1 MAPFGV
7 QKRTR
12 VRSMRPKPRLS
23 PPYNM
28 TITPVSV
35 LVAILV
41 GGIEALALVA
51 DKLELDGWFWDGV
64 AALNDNF
71 GSLGFLIIAIFAAS
85 WLVSIAIYRLRGYD
99 AIDPATP

>member
-1 MAPFGV
+1 MAPFGD
-7 QKRTR
+7 QKGTR

-85 WLVSIAIYRLRGYD
+85 WLVSMAIYRLRGYD